1 MPYSNRHAPED
12 TAIRR
17 EALEQNI
24 EVRGVGRYYPEEY
37 TGQINA
43 IRQRGD
49 LIADVPK
56 TLAGIVL
63 NYDDYK
69 IGTWANQE
77 QQKINDDAMFY
88 KQLEANKRKLM
99 DLEADVEVNDKT
111 VELNA
116 DLLKAK
122 EEALNNDSSVQDA
135 YAAVFDKYKD
145 TYQDIPALAQRF
157 QPKLQEREQH
167 AMANGLAT
175 DIQTGKQKAA
185 SRFVMEFNNQYQAV
199 IQGDMSSVDAMNELI
214 KNSSQWYQYLP
225 ATDVEVYLQKFYNSL
240 VQGEAQHVLNLYREG
255 THGITAQMAMDTL
268 RGLHNSAQQIDG
280 TLVDKEGNPLKDG
293 QGNLRT
299 IPFTLSEETQ
309 IKLEQALTDLKSG
322 GKDSGEDD
330 GIMPDISDDFD
341 KRINWE
347 QIEKE
352 GYSDKLLS
360 IGQDGLD
367 SWYDEFVH
375 NLMNSNASD
384 SSKAKK
390 LDETYRKY
398 KTCATLLKVSD
409 LAKEAKTDV
418 ATIMRTA
425 ADTLN
430 RDLTNGNFS
439 KDWEKYDISFTI
451 NGKSF
456 TLGTAALTKKL
467 NAKYGETGLMPHLGT
482 TQNEAELYWQDLYNV
497 LNIAANNVSK
507 NNTSE
512 FMNKYNADY
521 NAASGNIENK
531 LNTEQL
537 FRPDAK
543 GNLKLNYGMQ
553 AQIETELATIK
564 KEADKAGFKNAVSP
578 SQIDKYINK
587 ITSDIHDPVQKFQA
601 FELLGNAFA
610 NQGMLPDL
618 LRYSKQ
624 KAKEQGSDLVYGQT
638 NKEAND
644 GAITSIMALKD
655 VPSIRG
661 QVLDM
666 FVNGTYTDN
675 LAIAANTNN
684 KSALEAN
691 MENVFEDLG
700 IPKADRKMFAPLS
713 NMCAALS
720 VEQSN
725 NKNFNARIYKDA
737 FKKVLSEQY
746 LQAPNHFM
754 QDNGLR
760 GKALLKNATYMQPF
774 YQQGKSIDTVSDI
787 TTSAMNTINEIR
799 KNNKEL
805 EPLLTNAEFYPDA
818 EEGMIRMRVGGK
830 DITNLGDATNRYAGV
845 VIYNKD
851 LKNVDPKLI
860 GQAVALGAVS
870 SLMFGDASR
879 IYKENSKSNT
889 QKESLMKKYRN
900 EQGFKA
906 ACQLTSRLLNN
917 PKVMSDILKK
927 ASNPASKGAI
937 QSVYSTNSPFAI
949 LQYDIPLLITPGNV
963 GHTSVDQIQTG
974 IEAVKR
980 RRY

>member
-17 EALEQNI
+17 ENLEQNI

-37 TGQINA
+37 SGQIQA
-43 IRQRGD
+43 VRQRGD
-49 LIADVPK
+49 LIADVPR
-56 TLAGIVL
+56 TAAGIVL

-69 IGTWANQE
+69 IATWANQE
-77 QQKINDDAMFY
+77 QQKINDDAAFY
-88 KQLEANKRKLM
+88 KQLEANKRKLL

-111 VELNA
+111 VELNSE
-116 DLLKAK
+116 LLKAK
-122 EEALNNDSSVQDA
+122 EEALNNDASVQDA
-135 YAAVFDKYKD
+135 YAGVFDKYKD
-145 TYQDIPALAQRF
+145 VFQDTPALAQRF
-157 QPKLQEREQH
+157 QPKLQATEQH
-167 AMANGLAT
+167 AMASGLAT
-175 DIQTGKQKAA
+175 DIKTGQAKAA

-214 KNSSQWYQYLP
+214 KNSSQWYQYLN
-225 ATDVEVYLQKFYNSL
+225 ATEVEGYLQKFYNSL
-240 VQGEAQHVLNLYREG
+240 VQGEAQHVLNLYKEG

-268 RGLHNSAQQIDG
+268 RGLHNSAQQLDG

-293 QGNLRT
+293 QGNVRT
-299 IPFTLSEETQ
+299 IPFTLNEDTQ
-309 IKLEQALTDLKSG
+309 IKLEQAITELKSG
-322 GKDSGEDD
+322 GKGSGEDE

-360 IGQDGLD
+360 IGQEGLD

-384 SSKAKK
+384 NSKAKK

-398 KTCATLLKVSD
+398 KTCATLLKISD

-430 RDLTNGNFS
+430 RDIKSGNFS

-482 TQNEAELYWQDLYNV
+482 TQNEAELYWQDLYKV
-497 LNIAANNVSK
+497 LDMAANNISK
-507 NNTSE
+507 NNSSE
-512 FMNKYNADY
+512 FLNKFDADY

-537 FRPDAK
+537 FRTDAK

-553 AQIETELATIK
+553 VQIEGELATLK
-564 KEADKAGFKNAVSP
+564 QKADRAGFRNSVSP
-578 SQIDKYINK
+578 SQIDKYISK
-587 ITSDIHDPVQKFQA
+587 ITSEIHDPIQKFQA
-601 FELLGNAFA
+601 LELLGNAFA

-618 LRYSKQ
+618 VRYSKE
-624 KAKEQGSDLVYGQT
+624 KSREQGSDLVYGNT
-638 NKEAND
+638 NKDAND
-644 GAITSIMALKD
+644 GAILSIMALKD
-655 VPSIRG
+655 VPSVRG
-661 QVLDM
+661 QILDM
-666 FVNGTYTDN
+666 FTNGTYTDN
-675 LAIAANTNN
+675 VKIATDSNN
-684 KSALEAN
+684 KSSLEAN
-691 MENVFEDLG
+691 IENVFNDLG
-700 IPKADRKMFAPLS
+700 IPKTDRKMYMPLA

-720 VEQSN
+720 VETNN
-725 NKNFNARIYKDA
+725 NKNFSPGTFKES
-737 FKKVLSEQY
+737 FKKVLSQQY
-746 LQAPNHFM
+746 LQAPSHFM

-787 TTSAMNTINEIR
+787 TTSAMNMINEIKR
-799 KNNKEL
+799 NNKEL

-830 DITNLGDATNRYAGV
+830 DISNIGDANNRYAGV
-845 VIYNKD
+845 VFYNKD

-879 IYKENSKSNT
+879 LYKENTKSEA
-889 QKESLMKKYRN
+889 QKEFITKHYRN
-900 EQGFKA
+900 EAGFKA

-937 QSVYSTNSPFAI
+937 QSVYNTNSPFAI
-949 LQYDIPLLITPGNV
+949 LRFNTPLIPTPSNF
-963 GHTSVDQIQTG
+963 GHVSVDQLQTG